1 MKTPCFAPP
10 PNWQQMSADD
20 LYRYLDRAR
29 LEFGDRVLLILT
41 RSNRRHVQKL
51 LKRIKKSGR
60 SLPCSVRIEGHPHE

>member
-1 MKTPCFAPP
+1 VVP

-51 LKRIKKSGR
+51 LKRIKESGR
-60 SLPCSVRIEGHPHE
+60 SLP